1 MQGSKSILQNSI
13 YRTLILMNDKAHTGV
28 SEVTQPKP
36 FMGLNDESYIV
47 EEQEWYKENL
57 DIVVPVIIIL
67 IGLYQFV
74 LRKWI
79 LPVSDDVISKLENQF
94 PSQGLIFNPGFGVAL
109 MIIGAALLVA
119 INVYKLI

>member
-1 MQGSKSILQNSI
+1 
-13 YRTLILMNDKAHTGV
+13 MNDKTHTGV
-28 SEVTQPKP
+28 SEVAQPKP

-67 IGLYQFV
+67 MGLYQFV

-94 PSQGLIFNPGFGVAL
+94 PSQGLMYNPGFGVAL
-109 MIIGAALLVA
+109 MVIGAVLLVV